1 MDTLVP
7 SPDRSANLQTL
18 QALAEGDLDLSVRL
32 DEHGAGAGTAELL
45 NQLLEKLG
53 ATLTQATLCGVNLY
67 ANVPQLFSLAEKLEA
82 AALTQADNASHIAR
96 SAEQMAENVHDLTGG
111 VDRAVGCT
119 LQVGRIVAELEAGS
133 RQIQEVLSLVQRIAA
148 QTKLLSL
155 NAAVEAARAG
165 VQGRSFGVVAEEIKR
180 LATEA
185 GDATSRIG
193 QVLTG
198 IEAKIGEAVGA
209 VGAKD
214 SHGSHS
220 SHSHGHENPTLT
232 SLMEQMAAR
241 VVEQDRE
248 VGGVA
253 RDIAKIVE
261 AAERQ
266 SEGATRL
273 KSLAAKAREGSDALL
288 VSLGV
293 FRLPAHLKPRQ
304 LIAAIAGHEAI
315 RSMQRPR
322 QEAAM
327 ESVVKSHPYVE
338 LLYITDSHGT
348 QTTRNV
354 AAPGFTAAYGSSG
367 QGKDWSARPWFL
379 EPLNTGGL
387 YTSDIYRS
395 AASDRFCFTISA
407 PIANDRGETLGV
419 LGADIDLS
427 QLL

>member
-1 MDTLVP
+1 MEALVT
-7 SPDRSANLQTL
+7 SPDRSANFHAL
-18 QALAEGDLDLSVRL
+18 QALAEGDLDLNVRL
-32 DEHGAGAGTAELL
+32 DEEGAGSGTAALL
-45 NQLLEKLG
+45 NRLLATLG
-53 ATLTQATLCGVNLY
+53 TTLTQATLCGVNLY
-67 ANVPQLFSLAEKLEA
+67 AYVPQLFSLAEKLEG

-96 SAEQMAENVHDLTGG
+96 SAGQMAENVHELTGG

-119 LQVGRIVAELEAGS
+119 VQVGRIVAELEAGS
-133 RQIQEVLSLVQRIAA
+133 RQIQEVLALVQRIAA

-165 VQGRSFGVVAEEIKR
+165 VQGRAFGVVAEEIKR

-185 GDATSRIG
+185 GEATGRIG
-193 QVLTG
+193 QVLSG

-209 VGAKD
+209 VGA
-214 SHGSHS
+214 SGQSRAS
-220 SHSHGHENPTLT
+220 HENPTLT

-241 VVEQDRE
+241 VGEQDHE
-248 VGGVA
+248 VSGVA

-304 LIAAIAGHEAI
+304 LIAAMAAHEAI
-315 RSMQRPR
+315 RSMQRSR
-322 QEAAM
+322 QESAM
-327 ESVVKSHPYVE
+327 ESVVRSHPYVE
-338 LLYITDSHGT
+338 LLYITDLHGT

-354 AAPGFTAAYGSSG
+354 AAPGFTAAYGSTG
-367 QGKDWSARPWFL
+367 HGKDWSSRPWFL
-379 EPLNTGGL
+379 EPLHTGGL

-407 PIANDRGETLGV
+407 PITNAQGETLGV

>member
-1 MDTLVP
+1 MEALVP
-7 SPDRSANLQTL
+7 SPDRSANLETL
-18 QALAEGDLDLSVRL
+18 ETLAEGDLDLTVRL
-32 DEHGAGAGTAELL
+32 DAGGAGAHTAALL
-45 NQLLEKLG
+45 NRLLETLG
-53 ATLTQATLCGVNLY
+53 TTLTQATLCGVNLY
-67 ANVPQLFSLAEKLEA
+67 AYVPQLFTLAEKLEG
-82 AALTQADNASHIAR
+82 AALSQAENASHIAR
-96 SAEQMAENVHDLTGG
+96 SAEQMAENVQELTGS

-119 LQVGRIVAELEAGS
+119 GQVGRIVAELEAGS
-133 RQIQEVLSLVQRIAA
+133 RQIQEVLALVQRIAA

-165 VQGRSFGVVAEEIKR
+165 VQGRAFGVVAEEIKR

-185 GDATSRIG
+185 GDATARIG

-209 VGAKD
+209 VGHTGQARE
-214 SHGSHS
+214 SHEH
-220 SHSHGHENPTLT
+220 PTLT
-232 SLMEQMAAR
+232 NLMEQMAAR
-241 VVEQDRE
+241 VGEQHQE

-253 RDIAKIVE
+253 RDIVKIVE

-304 LIAAIAGHEAI
+304 LVAALAGHEAL
-315 RSMQRPR
+315 RTMHRPR
-322 QEAAM
+322 QEAAL

-338 LLYITDSHGT
+338 LLYITDLHGI

-354 AAPGFTAAYGSSG
+354 AAPGFTAAYGSTG
-367 QGKDWSARPWFL
+367 HGKNWSTRPWFL
-379 EPLNTGGL
+379 EPLHTGGL

-407 PIANDRGETLGV
+407 PIVGDRGETLGV